1 MSYVK
6 YESEYEITSEKSIK
20 VFWCLGDGDNGEID
34 DTYGL
39 EIQVDEFIEQEDYLN
54 GINCFSFGYESWSHK
69 VWEEWGRFIEHKIQD
84 IPKTEQG
91 FEEFCNWLIEFDCN
105 YTRSDNHLKDLDKIK
120 AIIESNK

>member
-39 EIQVDEFIEQEDYLN
+39 EIQIDEFIEREDYLT
-54 GINCFSFGYESWSHK
+54 GINCFSLAGIW
-69 VWEEWGRFIEHKIQD
+69 RI
-84 IPKTEQG
+84 
-91 FEEFCNWLIEFDCN
+91 L
-105 YTRSDNHLKDLDKIK
+105 
-120 AIIESNK
+120 

>member
-6 YESEYEITSEKSIK
+6 YESEYEITFEKSIK

-39 EIQVDEFIEQEDYLN
+39 EIQVDEFIEQEDYLT
-54 GINCFSFGYESWSHK
+54 GINCFSFGYESWSYK
-69 VWEEWGRFIEHKIQD
+69 IWEEWGRFIEHKIQD
-84 IPKTEQG
+84 ITKTEQG

-105 YTRSDNHLKDLDKIK
+105 YTRSENHLKDLDKLK
-120 AIIESNK
+120 AIIEVNK